1 MGTTTYRAYQA
12 VGGGKLELID
22 RPAEEPAA
30 RTVRVAFEAYG
41 ACHTD
46 TLTVEGGFPGMKY
59 PRVPGHKAVG
69 RIDALGAGSRAGSS
83 GNASA

>member
-1 MGTTTYRAYQA
+1 MGPTTYRAYQA

-30 RTVRVAFEAYG
+30 RIEAYG